1 MHLAFVNWLPM
12 LMRNPVTL
20 IVMTVAMLL
29 ILVTAPVFLV
39 SSLNLVHLV
48 VLTIVAAFTSY
59 ALSISSLTSILWH
72 VVILLRHF

>member
-39 SSLNLVHLV
+39 TSLNLVHLV